1 MGDLIIRQVFMG
13 DSSFKR
19 ASSGGSPIRVSY
31 GGFYN

>member
-19 ASSGGSPIRVSY
+19 VSSGGSPIYPFS
-31 GGFYN
+31 GGFNN